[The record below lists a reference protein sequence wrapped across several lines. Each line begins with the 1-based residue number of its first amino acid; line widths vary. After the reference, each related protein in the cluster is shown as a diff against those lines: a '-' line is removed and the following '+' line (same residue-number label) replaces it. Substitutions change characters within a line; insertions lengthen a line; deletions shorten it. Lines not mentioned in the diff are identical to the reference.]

1 LPQRVPARIELKPA
15 QQQALATL
23 REGELIELSRGAYQE
38 LTGMS
43 RSQAAY
49 DLADLV
55 ETGLLQRVGG
65 GRSTRYRLPQEGQAP
80 THRRW
85 TPERIRAGLA
95 KLCEGRTTW
104 PSAQEFKSAGR
115 GDLYVAASRYGGIA
129 HWAAELGL
137 PKASDPARTKSPRR
151 LSWAVA
157 GACSGAMLAVAA
169 VVAVQPW
176 LGAPKKP
183 AVAQGASVTE
193 IVGKA
198 SPHRVAT
205 RQKSTKRRAAASSTR
220 HGTSTQKATVVTSSA
235 ELASRAVASPQASGV
250 LAAEKT
256 RRAPAA
262 GPTPIQAPI
271 SSSSVPPPLP
281 SP

>member
-1 LPQRVPARIELKPA
+1 MPQRVPARIELKPA
-15 QQQALATL
+15 QQQALAAL
-23 REGELIELSRGAYQE
+23 REGQLKELSRGAYQE

-65 GRSTRYRLPQEGQAP
+65 GRSTRYRLPQEGQTPA
-80 THRRW
+80 HRRW

-104 PSAQEFKSAGR
+104 PSAREFKAAGR

-137 PKASDPARTKSPRR
+137 PRASEAARTKTPRR

-157 GACSGAMLAVAA
+157 GAFSGALLAVAA

-176 LGAPKKP
+176 LGAPQKP

-193 IVGKA
+193 IVGKT

-205 RQKSTKRRAAASSTR
+205 RPKSAKRRAAASSTK
-220 HGTSTQKATVVTSSA
+220 HGTGTQKATAVTSSA
-235 ELASRAVASPQASGV
+235 ALASRTVSNPQASGV
-250 LAAEKT
+250 LAAET
-256 RRAPAA
+256 SRRAPPA
-262 GPTPIQAPI
+262 GPSPITAPSA
-271 SSSSVPPPLP
+271 SSSAPAPLTHP
-281 SP
+281 

>member
-1 LPQRVPARIELKPA
+1 MPQRVPARIELKPA
-15 QQQALATL
+15 QQQALAAL

-65 GRSTRYRLPQEGQAP
+65 GRSTRYRLPQEGQVPA
-80 THRRW
+80 HRRW

-137 PKASDPARTKSPRR
+137 PKASDAARTKTPRR
-151 LSWAVA
+151 LSW
-157 GACSGAMLAVAA
+157 AVAA

-205 RQKSTKRRAAASSTR
+205 RPKSTKRRAAASSTR
-220 HGTSTQKATVVTSSA
+220 HGTSTQKAAVVTSSA
-235 ELASRAVASPQASGV
+235 ELASRTVSSPQASGV

-262 GPTPIQAPI
+262 GPTPIEAPI

>member
-15 QQQALATL
+15 QQQALAAL
-23 REGELIELSRGAYQE
+23 SEGGLAELSRGAYQE

-55 ETGLLQRVGG
+55 EAGLLQRVGG
-65 GRSTRYRLPQEGQAP
+65 GRSTRYRLPQERQAP

-95 KLCEGRTTW
+95 RLCEGRTTW
-104 PSAQEFKSAGR
+104 PSAQEFKAAGR

-129 HWAAELGL
+129 FWAAELGL
-137 PKASDPARTKSPRR
+137 PKASEAVQPRRPRR

-157 GACSGAMLAVAA
+157 GAFSGALLAVAA
-169 VVAVQPW
+169 AVAVQPW
-176 LGAPKKP
+176 LESPQKTV
-183 AVAQGASVTE
+183 VARGASVNE

-198 SPHRVAT
+198 TPHRTARPV
-205 RQKSTKRRAAASSTR
+205 STKRRAPAKHAARITARKPVSAPS
-220 HGTSTQKATVVTSSA
+220 QA
-235 ELASRAVASPQASGV
+235 ELASRTVSRPQGSGV
-250 LAAEKT
+250 LAAGVT
-256 RRAPAA
+256 RTAAAA
-262 GPTPIQAPI
+262 GPSPIPAPSA
-271 SSSSVPPPLP
+271 SSSAAPTPLP
-281 SP
+281 LP